1 MADLAYDPSARRS
14 KGSGYFWYK
23 EVKSSGVD
31 LTTADTFHIGAGAIN
46 TVFRDSREETQL
58 YDAGGRPYGSDTGDR
73 IVESELTLANDDFD
87 TMEFFRTE
95 CYGKFYA
102 VILDRGIGNV
112 DSTLEKPQNVF
123 TFIPLAK
130 FPASYES
137 QAPGGRTPTLKVLAQ
152 NNASAIAL
160 TSVTTAISAIISLC
174 NLDSTAAAA
183 SLAFAVGAGE
193 IYDNVEITQA

>member
-1 MADLAYDPSARRS
+1 M
-14 KGSGYFWYK
+14 
-23 EVKSSGVD
+23 
-31 LTTADTFHIGAGAIN
+31 
-46 TVFRDSREETQL
+46 
-58 YDAGGRPYGSDTGDR
+58 DR
-73 IVESELTLANDDFD
+73 MVEAELQLANDVFD

-112 DSTLEKPQNVF
+112 DVTLEKPQNVF

-137 QAPGGRTPTLKVLAQ
+137 TAPGGRTPTLKVLAQ

>member
-1 MADLAYDPSARRS
+1 MDSA
-14 KGSGYFWYK
+14 GG
-23 EVKSSGVD
+23 D

-73 IVESELTLANDDFD
+73 MVEAELQLGNDDFD

-102 VILDRGIGNV
+102 VVLDRGIGNI
-112 DSTLEKPQNVF
+112 DSTTEKPMNVF

-130 FPASYES
+130 FPATYES
-137 QAPGGRTPTLKVLAQ
+137 TAPGSRTPTLKVLAQ

-160 TSVTTAISAIISLC
+160 TSVTTAISAIVSLC
-174 NLDSTAAAA
+174 SLNATFAAA

-193 IYDNVEITQA
+193 IYDNVEIDQT

>member
-1 MADLAYDPSARRS
+1 MADLAYDPSARRT

-23 EVKSSGVD
+23 EVDSAGGD

-58 YDAGGRPYGSDTGDR
+58 YDAGGRPYGSDVGDR
-73 IVESELTLANDDFD
+73 VVEAELQLANDDFD

-102 VILDRGIGNV
+102 VILDRGIGNI
-112 DSTLEKPQNVF
+112 DSTTEKPMNVF
-123 TFIPLAK
+123 TFVPLAK
-130 FPASYES
+130 FPATYES
-137 QAPGGRTPTLKVLAQ
+137 QAPGGRNPTLKVLAQ

-160 TSVTTAISAIISLC
+160 TSVTTAISAIVSLC
-174 NLDSTAAAA
+174 SLNATFATA

-193 IYDNVEITQA
+193 IYDNVEIDQT